1 MYSARAAC
9 DFSQRI
15 FAMKQFHL
23 EVCVDSLEGALIAEA
38 AGATRIEISRL
49 LEVGGLT
56 PSMELVTDV
65 CRNAKLPVIA
75 LIRCKSGDFQYTT
88 AELET
93 MRASAIQM
101 KDTGVVGLA
110 VGASDST
117 NSLHWDFLEQI
128 ADACGSMELV
138 VHRVFD
144 GVQGQWEALVRLKQL
159 GYRRILTSGGP
170 VNAIDGLENL
180 RLWNQNSTNG
190 IEILP
195 AGGIRPCNAEAI
207 LRETNCNQLHGS
219 FSQSLNGKQLP
230 IPAEIQQV
238 IELLETRYG

>member
-1 MYSARAAC
+1 
-9 DFSQRI
+9 
-15 FAMKQFHL
+15 MKRFHL

-38 AGATRIEISRL
+38 AGATRIELSRL

-56 PSMELVTDV
+56 PPIELVTDV
-65 CRNAKLPVIA
+65 CRQVKLPIIV
-75 LIRCKSGDFQYTT
+75 LIRCRPGDFQYTI

-93 MRASAIQM
+93 MKASAVQM
-101 KDTGVVGLA
+101 KDTGVAGLA
-110 VGASDST
+110 VGASDAT

-144 GVQGQWEALVRLKQL
+144 EVQGQWEALDRLKQL

-170 VNAIDGLENL
+170 ANAIDGLDNL
-180 RLWNQNSTNG
+180 RRWIQNSTSG

-195 AGGIRPCNAEAI
+195 AGGIRPGNAQAI
-207 LRETNCNQLHGS
+207 LRETNCNHLHGS
-219 FSQSLNGKQLP
+219 FSQSLNGKRLP
-230 IPAEIQQV
+230 VPAEIQQV
-238 IELLETRYG
+238 IELLETRYGTLGWHTN